1 MFIVVM
7 MVVTTASSPS
17 PSSSVFSS
25 DLQKIRRHLRIS
37 LIVTIAIVAVEF
49 VGGVV
54 SNSIS
59 LISDAGHVFTD
70 SMAIALSLFAVTL
83 AAKQH
88 KGSMT
93 FGYHR
98 AEVLAALANGVLL
111 SAISVWVSFE
121 AYQRIFSPRQIDT
134 PLMLTTAVIGLA
146 GNVLI
151 MLILRSD
158 RNKNLNIKSSFTHV
172 IYDTVS
178 SVAVISVALIAH
190 FTAIYAV
197 DPIVAFLIAGL
208 IARSAYSIVK
218 ESAHILL
225 EGAPVQVNVH
235 EIQDLIKKIDKV
247 LDVHDLH
254 VWTIST
260 GMNALSGHVVVADQM
275 LSQSNMV
282 IQAINK
288 ALVERYN
295 IHHTTIQVEPEHE
308 ISFFRKT

>member
-1 MFIVVM
+1 M
-7 MVVTTASSPS
+7 
-17 PSSSVFSS
+17 
-25 DLQKIRRHLRIS
+25 
-37 LIVTIAIVAVEF
+37 AIVAVEF
-49 VGGVV
+49 IGGIL

-83 AAKQH
+83 ATKHH

-111 SAISVWVSFE
+111 SAISLWVSFE

-134 PLMLTTAVIGLA
+134 PLMLITAVIGLA
-146 GNVLI
+146 GNLLI

-158 RNKNLNIKSSFTHV
+158 RNENLNIKSSFTHV
-172 IYDTVS
+172 VYDTVS
-178 SVAVISVALIAH
+178 SVTVISVAVIAY
-190 FTAIYAV
+190 FTSIYAV

-235 EIQDLIKKIDKV
+235 EIEDLIKKIDKV

-288 ALVERYN
+288 VLVERYN